1 MKVKA
6 LNCPNCG
13 ASVVDNAVS
22 CGHCRSRLKTMSC
35 GNCFE
40 TIFEGS
46 NYCPLCGNKA
56 VLPTSARELPSG
68 SCPRCRSDLTLIE
81 VDNVSLLEC
90 ERCAGVWCDVDT
102 FESICSEK
110 EGQAAVIKR
119 LGDIGGGEHPS
130 EIRYVPCPSCGVLMN
145 RSNFARIS
153 GIVIDSC
160 KPHGVW
166 FDAQEL
172 PNIVRFI
179 QKGGLDLAREKEKL
193 QINEERTRLKQEQ
206 FKASIDRLR
215 SPATAE
221 YKGSGSIS
229 VIREF
234 IEFLLD

>member
-13 ASVVDNAVS
+13 AAVVDNAVQ

-46 NYCPLCGNKA
+46 NYCPLCGSKA
-56 VLPTSARELPSG
+56 VSPTSAHHVPSG
-68 SCPRCRSDLTLIE
+68 DCPRCRSKLTSIE
-81 VDNVSLLEC
+81 VDDVRLLEC

-102 FESICSEK
+102 FETICSEK

-119 LGDIGGGEHPS
+119 LGEIGESKHES
-130 EIRYVPCPSCGVLMN
+130 NVRYVPCPACGVLMN

-153 GIVIDSC
+153 GVVIDSC

-172 PNIVRFI
+172 PTIIGFI
-179 QKGGLDLAREKEKL
+179 QKGGLDHAREKDKL
-193 QINEERTRLKQEQ
+193 NIAEERERLKQEQ
-206 FKASIDRLR
+206 FKATLDRMR
-215 SPATAE
+215 NPSTAS
-221 YKGSGSIS
+221 YKGTGSIS
-229 VIREF
+229 AIRNF
-234 IEFLLD
+234 IDFILD